1 MVEPKRYT
9 PHLLYQRRQKE
20 HLREQWRNLKLVVDW
35 TVWLYLLVP
44 GMLYFIGYYASLWTK
59 ALPAWASGGISF
71 PLLTG
76 IIELIILTGGVL
88 LFIEEADVLFLKSRR
103 VWMRTL
109 MLRGLLRV
117 TVLQLGKMILIT
129 AVVAPLFVRV
139 YGMSLVQIV
148 MTTLWLGTAASLQVI
163 AIHMIKVRY
172 TGWRRWL
179 SLASLVIAMGWMT
192 VRTSA
197 WMSGDMY
204 TWKIMLSIAAV
215 LLLLITMIQMRL
227 RMKGTFEGDVRED
240 LRSRLRLTAMMLSQ
254 AVSKPKAPQTRTIIF
269 RKPRKL
275 FRKRS
280 IPNRTAEIAF
290 KAFFRNSETLKL
302 FLQLDSLS
310 IAAVALPP
318 FPVNVSVCGLLVI
331 MLTVMLYRAWDG
343 LATSEY
349 VQLVTYDSAAL
360 HEAGSIMVRMLL
372 LPLAVL
378 MGYVMGLFWLG
389 WLAGFLTAACTAAF
403 GYVVVSAAG
412 WIRQTRA

>member
-20 HLREQWRNLKLVVDW
+20 HLREQWRNFKLVVDW
-35 TVWLYLLVP
+35 TVWLYLLIP
-44 GMLYFIGYYASLWTK
+44 GLLYFIGWYASLWTN
-59 ALPAWASGGISF
+59 ALPTWATSISF

-76 IIELIILTGGVL
+76 ILELIILTGGVL
-88 LFIEEADVLFLKSRR
+88 LFIEEADVLFLKSRT

-109 MLRGLLRV
+109 MMRGLWRV
-117 TVLQLGKMILIT
+117 TVLQFGKMMLIT
-129 AVVAPLFVRV
+129 AFVAPLLVRV
-139 YGMSLVQIV
+139 YEMSLLQIV
-148 MTTLWLGTAASLQVI
+148 LTSFWLGTVASLQVI
-163 AIHMIKVRY
+163 AIHIIKVRY

-197 WMSGDMY
+197 WMLGDMY
-204 TWKIMLSIAAV
+204 TWKMMLSIAAV

-240 LRSRLRLTAMMLSQ
+240 LRSRLRLTALMLSQ
-254 AVSKPKAPQTRTIIF
+254 AVSKPKSPQTRTIVF

-280 IPNRTAEIAF
+280 IRNRTAEIAF
-290 KAFFRNSETLKL
+290 KAFLRNSETLKL
-302 FLQLDSLS
+302 YLQLGGLS

-318 FPVNVSVCGLLVI
+318 FPVNVIVCGLLVI

-372 LPLAVL
+372 LPLVAL
-378 MGYVMGLFWLG
+378 MGYVMGVFWLG
-389 WLAGFLTAACTAAF
+389 WLPGFLTAACTAAL
-403 GYVVVSAAG
+403 GYVVVSVEG
-412 WIRQTRA
+412 LIRQTRS

>member
-9 PHLLYQRRQKE
+9 PHLLYQRRQRE
-20 HLREQWRNLKLVVDW
+20 HLREQWRNFKLVVDW
-35 TVWLYLLVP
+35 TVWLYLLIP
-44 GMLYFIGYYASLWTK
+44 GLLYFIGWYTSLWTK
-59 ALPAWASGGISF
+59 ALPAWATSVPL

-103 VWMRTL
+103 VWIRTL
-109 MLRGLLRV
+109 MMRGLVQV

-129 AVVAPLFVRV
+129 ALVAPLLAHV
-139 YGMSLVQIV
+139 YEMSLLQIV
-148 MTTLWLGTAASLQVI
+148 LTSIWLGTVASLQVI
-163 AIHMIKVRY
+163 AIHIIKVRY

-179 SLASLVIAMGWMT
+179 SLTSLVIAMGWMI

-204 TWKIMLSIAAV
+204 TWKIMLSIAVV

-240 LRSRLRLTAMMLSQ
+240 LRSRLRLTALMLSQ
-254 AVSKPKAPQTRTIIF
+254 AVRKPKSPQTRTIVF

-280 IPNRTAEIAF
+280 IQNRMAEIAF

-302 FLQLDSLS
+302 FLQLGGLS

-318 FPVNVSVCGLLVI
+318 FPVNVIVCGLLVI
-331 MLTVMLYRAWDG
+331 MLTVMLYRAWDV

-372 LPLAVL
+372 LPLVGL
-378 MGYVMGLFWLG
+378 MGYVMGVFWLG
-389 WLAGFLTAACTAAF
+389 WLSGFLTAACTVAL
-403 GYVVVSAAG
+403 GYGSVSVAG
-412 WIRQTRA
+412 LIRQTRS